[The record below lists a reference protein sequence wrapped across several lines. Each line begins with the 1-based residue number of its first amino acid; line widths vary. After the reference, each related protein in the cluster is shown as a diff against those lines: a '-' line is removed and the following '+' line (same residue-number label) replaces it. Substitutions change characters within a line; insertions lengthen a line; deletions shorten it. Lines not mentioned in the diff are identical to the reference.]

1 MYLTFIFT
9 ALSLMKLYPLNY
21 RRVKPLFGL
30 KGTLKT
36 NYSFAESSTQI
47 FYNYKMFSIHSI
59 VEKVI
64 KNFDPQL

>member
-1 MYLTFIFT
+1 MYLAFIFT

-30 KGTLKT
+30 KGTLK
-36 NYSFAESSTQI
+36 QI
-47 FYNYKMFSIHSI
+47 IPPLKAQLKLFYDYKMFSIHSI